1 MSEIKN
7 VVFDFGGV
15 IVDINRT
22 AALNKFKETGIEN
35 IEELLDPYRQKGLF
49 CKIEDGSMSR
59 EDFYAE
65 ICRLT
70 GKHIDS
76 KDIDQAW
83 FDFIVMPVEQ
93 TRLDYILKLRTKY
106 KVLLLSNTNDI
117 IMSWAMSEKF
127 SPAGKPLDYYFDELY
142 LSYKTGYMKPDFK
155 IFEVMTGLS
164 GINPA
169 ETLFIDDSE
178 ANIAAGKT
186 LGFKTFWFKEENCFS
201 EIEDKIACYGKI

>member
-7 VVFDFGGV
+7 IVFDFGGV
-15 IVDINRT
+15 VVDINRT
-22 AALNKFKETGIEN
+22 AAIDKFKKTGIAN
-35 IEELLDPYRQKGLF
+35 IEELLDPYRQKGIF

-70 GKHIDS
+70 GKNIDS
-76 KDIDQAW
+76 KDIDQGW
-83 FDFIVMPVEQ
+83 LDFIVPVEQ
-93 TRLDYILKLRTKY
+93 TKLDYIQKLRAKY

-117 IMSWAMSEKF
+117 IMSWALSEEF
-127 SPAGKPLDYYFDELY
+127 SPAGKPLDYYFDEMY
-142 LSYKTGYMKPDFK
+142 LSYKLGCMKPDFD
-155 IFEVMTGLS
+155 IFHKMIELS

-178 ANIAAGKT
+178 ANITSGKT
-186 LGFKTFWFKEENCFS
+186 LGFKTFWFKKENRFP
-201 EIEDKIACYGKI
+201 EIEDKIACNGKI

>member
-7 VVFDFGGV
+7 IVFDFGGV

-22 AALNKFKETGIEN
+22 AAIDKFKEIGINN
-35 IEELLDPYRQKGLF
+35 IEELLDLYRQKGIF
-49 CKIEDGSMSR
+49 RKIEDGSMSR

-70 GKHIDS
+70 GKRIDG
-76 KDIDQAW
+76 KDIDQGW
-83 FDFIVMPVEQ
+83 LDFIMPVEQ
-93 TRLDYILKLRTKY
+93 AKLDYILKLRAKY
-106 KVLLLSNTNDI
+106 KILLLSNTNDI

-127 SPAGKPLDYYFDELY
+127 STNGKPLDSYFDELY
-142 LSYKTGYMKPDFK
+142 LSYKLGCMKPDLD
-155 IFEVMTGLS
+155 IFHIMIKSS

-178 ANIAAGKT
+178 ANITSGKI
-186 LGFKTFWFKEENCFS
+186 LGFKTFWFKTENRFS

>member
-7 VVFDFGGV
+7 IVFDFGGV

-22 AALNKFKETGIEN
+22 AAINKFKEIGIGN

-49 CKIEDGSMSR
+49 RKIEDGSISR

-70 GKHIDS
+70 GKNIDN
-76 KDIDQAW
+76 KDIDQGW
-83 FDFIVMPVEQ
+83 LDFIMPVEQ
-93 TRLDYILKLRTKY
+93 AKLDYILKLRAKY

-142 LSYKTGYMKPDFK
+142 LSYKLGCMKPDLD
-155 IFEVMTGLS
+155 IFLLMLELS
-164 GINPA
+164 GIDPE

-178 ANIAAGKT
+178 ANIISGKS
-186 LGFKTFWFKEENCFS
+186 LGFKTFWFKTENRFP
-201 EIEDKIACYGKI
+201 EIENKIACYGKI

>member
-7 VVFDFGGV
+7 IVFDFGGV

-22 AALNKFKETGIEN
+22 AAINKFKEIGVEN
-35 IEELLDPYRQKGLF
+35 IEELLDPYRQKGIF

-70 GKHIDS
+70 GKNIDS
-76 KDIDQAW
+76 KDIDQGW
-83 FDFIVMPVEQ
+83 LDFIIPVEQ
-93 TRLDYILKLRTKY
+93 AKLDYILKLRTRY

-117 IMSWAMSEKF
+117 IMRWAMSDKF
-127 SPAGKPLDYYFDELY
+127 SPAGKPIDWYFDELY
-142 LSYKTGYMKPDFK
+142 LSYKLGCMKPDFD
-155 IFEVMTGLS
+155 IFRMMIKLS
-164 GINPA
+164 GINPE

-178 ANIAAGKT
+178 ANITSGKT
-186 LGFKTFWFKEENCFS
+186 LGFKTFWFKKENRFS
-201 EIEDKIACYGKI
+201 EIEDKIAYYGKI